1 MYSCN
6 GTLTDYFNSYKG
18 VKQGEPLSPILF
30 LFFIND
36 MYNALYDDHVDVFS
50 IDDIQLFMLLFA
62 DDTVLFSYTIEGLQA
77 LLDKLKTYC
86 DKWGI
91 EVNIDK
97 TVSMVF
103 KKGNRVEN
111 VELYYNNVRLKNV
124 RKFTYLGVRLTSNGI
139 FLQTQKALSEQARK
153 AMFSLFSLFDMVSL
167 NVSEKLKM
175 FDAMISPILNY
186 GAEIWGFHKSVDIE
200 RLHLKFLKLKL
211 HVKPQTMDYIVYGE
225 LGRVPMAIIR
235 KIRILK
241 YWTRIIQDKN
251 SLMYKLYSSKDCNG
265 NYINPWTINVQNLF
279 NDIGFAY
286 IFKNQAISQIE
297 FSHVKKRL
305 YDNYLQKWSNNISVL
320 S

>member
-1 MYSCN
+1 M
-6 GTLTDYFNSYKG
+6 TKLL
-18 VKQGEPLSPILF
+18 PWF
-30 LFFIND
+30 L
-36 MYNALYDDHVDVFS
+36 
-50 IDDIQLFMLLFA
+50 
-62 DDTVLFSYTIEGLQA
+62 
-77 LLDKLKTYC
+77 
-86 DKWGI
+86 
-91 EVNIDK
+91 
-97 TVSMVF
+97 

-111 VELYYNNVRLKNV
+111 VELYYNNVRLRNV

-139 FLQTQKALSEQARK
+139 FLQTKKALSEQVRK

-186 GAEIWGFHKSVDIE
+186 GSEIWGFHKSVDIE
-200 RLHLKFLKLKL
+200 RLHLKFMKLIL

-241 YWTRIIQDKN
+241 YWTRIIQDKY
-251 SLMYKLYSSKDCNG
+251 SLMYKLFSCKDCNG

-286 IFKNQAISQIE
+286 IFENQAISQI
-297 FSHVKKRL
+297 
-305 YDNYLQKWSNNISVL
+305 
-320 S
+320 